1 MMCYANHFL
10 PVLIALLFPEATFP
24 FRFIVL
30 PLSVRF
36 AEQHSVNL
44 LKTIQQSA
52 AFLYASFLQSSAAE
66 GLNCPLNLYIFL

>member
-30 PLSVRF
+30 CVGF
-36 AEQHSVNL
+36 AEQHPVNL